1 MKQPHKRRLAAIM
14 FADIQGYTAM
24 MQQDESQ
31 AMAVREQHRSI
42 TEALHDRFN
51 GEIIQYYGDGVLSI
65 FDSAVHAA
73 QCGIAIQREM
83 QGGTPKVP
91 LRVGIHVGDILR
103 KENEVIGDGV
113 NVAARIQ
120 SMSIAGSVLI
130 SGKVNEELK
139 NHPEIDSR
147 ALGFYQFKNVNKPI
161 QVFTLLD
168 DGIKMPMPHEI
179 EGDRFQKNKSLVVLP
194 FLNLSRS
201 DEHEYFSDG
210 MTEEIIN
217 ALSKIR
223 GLKITSRTSSFFYK
237 NKNVSLP
244 EIGQALNVSSVLE
257 GSVRLAGNR
266 VRISAK
272 LVDVADDMQFWSETF
287 DRSMDNIFEVQ
298 DEISLLIAERLR
310 EHLGHFEIQDQLVD
324 RPDIGIDSYQDYLKS
339 RYHILKMGQQ
349 DIEKGFELLQSIIER
364 EPDYT
369 LAHLGMHLGYL
380 LSGMLG
386 YMSGEEAFEKA
397 GTYLRR
403 AIELEPDH
411 PQCRLQL
418 SYKSFLED
426 WDLESAYTHVKK
438 SLEAQQTVDGYQS
451 MASMLVAEGKY
462 KAASHYIDTAIEMDP
477 FSAINQH
484 LKGFIHYCKQE
495 YETAINHYVE
505 GLRLNPDG
513 KVSLLYLG
521 QAFLLQGEIDN
532 ARNHFNNLSASAG
545 EVLKIGGMALV
556 DAVSGQHNKA
566 HEAMLILEKYRMS
579 EYADRASLLLIL
591 CKTAMRDIEGAL
603 DLIENAIE
611 IRLPMCVYLPV
622 EPFLYPLHGHKRF
635 AQLMDRILQIPE
647 DTPASDRRYR
657 NPLLSKDLL
666 NDGVRNLKRLM
677 EEEKVFLDPEL
688 TLKGLAEI
696 SGMPSNQ
703 MSQLLNEGFGQ
714 NFSEFVNSYRLDAFK
729 EKVQDARNHHKT
741 ILALAFESG
750 FNSKTV
756 FNTFFKKMTGQ
767 TPSKYW
773 KSIVGQ

>member
-1 MKQPHKRRLAAIM
+1 MKHPHNRRLAAIM

-24 MQQDESQ
+24 MQQDEGQ
-31 AMAVREQHRSI
+31 AMAVREQHRRI
-42 TEALHDRFN
+42 TESMHNKFH

-65 FDSAVHAA
+65 FGSAVHAA
-73 QCGIAIQREM
+73 RCGIAIQKEM
-83 QGGTPKVP
+83 LAGKPQVP

-103 KENEVIGDGV
+103 KDNEVIGDSV

-120 SMSIAGSVLI
+120 SMSISGSVLI

-139 NHPEIDSR
+139 NHPELTSR
-147 ALGFYQFKNVNKPI
+147 TMGFYQFKNVAEPL
-161 QVFTLLD
+161 QVFTLVD
-168 DGIKMPMPHEI
+168 DGINVPMSDDI
-179 EGDRFQKNKSLVVLP
+179 EGDRFQKNKSLAVLP
-194 FLNLSRS
+194 FLNLSHS

-217 ALSKIR
+217 ALSKIK

-237 NKNVSLP
+237 NKNVPLA
-244 EIGQALNVSSVLE
+244 EIGQALQVSSVLE
-257 GSVRLAGNR
+257 GSVRLAGNQ

-310 EHLGHFEIQDQLVD
+310 EHLGHFEIQDQLVA

-339 RYHILKMGQQ
+339 RYHLLKMGHQ

-364 EPDYT
+364 EPNYT
-369 LAHLGMHLGYL
+369 LAHLGMNLGYL

-386 YMSGEEAFEKA
+386 YMASEEAFEKA
-397 GTYLRR
+397 GKYLKR

-426 WDLESAYTHVKK
+426 WDLESAYTHVKN
-438 SLEAQQTVDGYQS
+438 SLEQQQTVDGYQS

-462 KAASHYIDTAIEMDP
+462 KAASHYINTAIEIDP

-484 LKGFIHYCKQE
+484 LKGFINYCNE
-495 YETAINHYVE
+495 DFGTAIKHYLE

-521 QAFLLQGEIDN
+521 QAYLLKGQIED
-532 ARNHFNNLSASAG
+532 ARNHFSNLSETAD
-545 EVLKIGGMALV
+545 ELLKIGGMALV
-556 DAVSGQHNKA
+556 DAVSGHQPKA
-566 HEAMLILEKYRMS
+566 HEAMLHLEEYRMS

-591 CKTAMRDIEGAL
+591 CKTAMQDINGAL
-603 DLIENAIE
+603 DLIESAIE
-611 IRLPMCVYLPV
+611 TRLPMCIYLPV
-622 EPFLYPLHGHKRF
+622 DPFLRPLHGHKRF
-635 AQLMDRILQIPE
+635 SQLMDHILKVPE
-647 DTPASDRRYR
+647 DTAFSDRRYK
-657 NPLLSKDLL
+657 NPLLSNSLL
-666 NDGVRNLKRLM
+666 RNGMSSLKKLM
-677 EEEKVFLDPEL
+677 EEEKVYLDPEL

-729 EKVQDARNHHKT
+729 VKVQDTMNHHKT

-756 FNTFFKKMTGQ
+756 FNTFFKKMTGS

-773 KSIVGQ
+773 KSIVRQ

>member
-1 MKQPHKRRLAAIM
+1 MKQPHNRRLAAIM

-24 MQQDESQ
+24 MQQDEGQ
-31 AMAVREQHRSI
+31 AMAVREQHRRI
-42 TEALHDRFN
+42 TESMHDSFH

-73 QCGIAIQREM
+73 QCGIAIQKAM
-83 QGGTPKVP
+83 LGGQPRVP
-91 LRVGIHVGDILR
+91 LRIGVHVGDILR
-103 KENEVIGDGV
+103 KGDEVIGDSV

-120 SMSIAGSVLI
+120 SMSISGSVLI

-139 NHPEIDSR
+139 NHPEIASR
-147 ALGFYQFKNVNKPI
+147 TLGFYQFKNVADPL
-161 QVFTLLD
+161 QVFALVD
-168 DGIKMPMPHEI
+168 SDIEVPMPHEI
-179 EGDRFQKNKSLVVLP
+179 EGEKFQKNKSLAVLP

-201 DEHEYFSDG
+201 DEYDYFSDG

-217 ALSKIR
+217 ALSKIK

-237 NKNVSLP
+237 NKNVALA
-244 EIGQALNVSSVLE
+244 EIGQALHVSSILE
-257 GSVRLAGNR
+257 GSVRLAGNQ

-272 LVDVADDMQFWSETF
+272 LVDVADDIQFWSETF

-324 RPDIGIDSYQDYLKS
+324 RPDIGIDAYQDYLKS
-339 RYHILKMGQQ
+339 RYHLLKMGPQ

-364 EPDYT
+364 EPNYT
-369 LAHLGMHLGYL
+369 LGHLGMHLGYL

-386 YMSGEEAFEKA
+386 YMASEVAFEKA
-397 GTYLRR
+397 GKYLKR

-426 WDLESAYTHVKK
+426 WDLESAYIHVKK
-438 SLEAQQTVDGYQS
+438 SLEQQQTVEGYQS
-451 MASMLVAEGKY
+451 MASMLVAEGKN
-462 KAASHYIDTAIEMDP
+462 KAARHYINTAIEIDP
-477 FSAINQH
+477 FSDINQH
-484 LKGFIHYCKQE
+484 LKGFIYYCDE
-495 YETAINHYVE
+495 DYETAIKHYLE
-505 GLRLNPDG
+505 GLNLNPDG

-521 QAFLLQGEIDN
+521 LAYLLQGQIED
-532 ARNHFNNLSASAG
+532 ARNHFNNLSESAD
-545 EVLKIGGMALV
+545 ELLKIGGMGLV
-556 DAVSGQHNKA
+556 AAVSGQRNEA
-566 HEAMLILEKYRMS
+566 RQAMLHLEEYRMS
-579 EYADRASLLLIL
+579 EYADRANLLLIL
-591 CKTAMRDIEGAL
+591 CKTAMHDSKGAL
-603 DLIENAIE
+603 DLIESAIE
-611 IRLPMCVYLPV
+611 TRLPMCVYLPV
-622 EPFLYPLHGHKRF
+622 EPFLRPLHAHERF
-635 AQLMDRILQIPE
+635 SQLMDRILKIPE
-647 DTPASDRRYR
+647 DTTSSDRRYK
-657 NPLLSKDLL
+657 NPLLSNALL
-666 NDGVRNLKRLM
+666 REGMSSLKELM
-677 EEEKVFLDPEL
+677 EDEKVYLDPEL
-688 TLKGLAEI
+688 TLKELAEI

-729 EKVQDARNHHKT
+729 EKVQNTVNHHKT

-756 FNTFFKKMTGQ
+756 FNTFFKKMTGL

-773 KSIVGQ
+773 KSIVSQ